1 MRTFLFG
8 KIIKRKTLNPAKFY
22 SFAERFYVRK
32 RNDFVRQLNL
42 EISINIC
49 SVKSI
54 STHTQERLL
63 ATKLLTLST
72 EHPCGKKDSVKF
84 LFA

>member
-1 MRTFLFG
+1 MNRGGNKIETFSFWKTINR
-8 KIIKRKTLNPAKFY
+8 KILNLAKFS
-22 SFAERFYVRK
+22 SFAERFYIKK

-42 EISINIC
+42 EISTNIC

-54 STHTQERLL
+54 STNTQELLL

-72 EHPCGKKDSVKF
+72 
-84 LFA
+84 